1 MTSPI
6 LGDLFD
12 SLALG
17 LLAGYHGLLWLAL
30 RRRPLTTAIGRNRA
44 QREAWV
50 ERVMEREADLLAVQS
65 LRNWTMTATFLAST
79 AILVGLGILQFV
91 FAAEQQLAHTLLTS
105 GAAPI
110 ARGVGTLKLL
120 LLASLFLGAFFAFTQ
135 TLRLLNH
142 QVFALGAPA
151 SAARAAVV
159 ADLATAA
166 NWFTLGMRGFYL
178 ALPVA
183 LWLFGAG
190 WFLAATIILLVLLV
204 RLDYPRPPTAAPGA
218 AA

>member
-190 WFLAATIILLVLLV
+190 WFLAATIILLVLLA